1 MSIRLAVK
9 VCRRAGAVVR
19 PRLPGGR
26 IFPSCGCPSSPALEG
41 AKLSL
46 WWDRYLPGGEQ
57 WHPNL
62 EAEHSAAKV
71 VLVCWTHAST
81 GPEGDFVRDE
91 ASRAKGRLVPVI
103 LERRVRLPL
112 GFGQVQAIDLSH
124 WHGNTRDPFFQDL
137 VALLRARLAGAPAPK
152 PKGPAH
158 RALRRFVYGGGLATA
173 ALALTGFLWSSP
185 AARESLCALPVAQPT
200 LSRACCHARFT
211 EKPLDRDTVYT
222 PAPVEKAGYLRQS
235 EQFFASE
242 AAARLDVATR
252 LDDDATQLCAI
263 GDQQF
268 ERVASVAAVVTR
280 HDCRKTAAGWT
291 CAADYLA
298 TCAVE
303 RREIVQRCPG

>member
-1 MSIRLAVK
+1 MTDIFLSYKREDEARVARLVQ
-9 VCRRAGAVVR
+9 
-19 PRLPGGR
+19 
-26 IFPSCGCPSSPALEG
+26 ALEG

-71 VLVCWTHAST
+71 VLVCWTHANT
-81 GPEGDFVRDE
+81 GPEGGFVLDE
-91 ASRAKGRLVPVI
+91 AFRAKGRLVQVM
-103 LERRVRLPL
+103 LERGVCLPL

-124 WHGNTRDPFFQDL
+124 WHGNASDPFFQDL

-158 RALRRFVYGGGLATA
+158 RALRRRFVYGGGGLVTAT
-173 ALALTGFLWSSP
+173 LALTGFLWSSQ
-185 AARESLCALPVAQPT
+185 AAREGICALPVAQPT
-200 LSRACCHARFT
+200 LSRGCCRAGFT
-211 EKPLDRDTVYT
+211 EKPDVRDTAYT

-235 EQFFASE
+235 EQSFASE
-242 AAARLDVATR
+242 AAARLDVAAR
-252 LDDDATQLCAI
+252 LDADAAQLCAI

-280 HDCRKTAAGWT
+280 YDCRKTAAGWA
-291 CAADYLA
+291 CAADYRA

-303 RREIVQRCPG
+303 RRELVQRCTG